1 MVWLIVVSAM
11 VVLGLAAAAGSGR
24 FGEMPEPVHDRP
36 KPSIPFGPFGVGY
49 LVQLRLPHAVT
60 GYDPG
65 QVHQFLSESIT
76 AVPSEE
82 PLFDVVPGG
91 FDMQAVDR
99 VVDDVM
105 RQERASEPSQGK
117 APTHADS
124 STHEVPGVE
133 ASQATPRR
141 GASETGDAE

>member
-11 VVLGLAAAAGSGR
+11 VVMGLAVAAGTGR

-36 KPSIPFGPFGVGY
+36 KPLIPSGPFGMEY
-49 LVQLRLPHAVT
+49 LVKLRLPHAAT

-65 QVHQFLSESIT
+65 QVHEFLSSSL
-76 AVPSEE
+76 AQVPAEE
-82 PLFDVVPGG
+82 PVFDVVPGG

-105 RQERASEPSQGK
+105 GAERAPAPSELI
-117 APTHADS
+117 APTHAD
-124 STHEVPGVE
+124 EAPGAVAE
-133 ASQATPRR
+133 PATPRR
-141 GASETGDAE
+141 GASDTGDAE